1 MADWDQQEQGGKKS
15 EYLGN
20 HTYTTEAGHVVEFDN
35 TPGDCRIHVYHKSG
49 TFIEIKDD
57 GAMITTAKGGRQDF
71 NDKGRD
77 EVTTGDFNLTV
88 AGAINIYCTGNVI
101 QHVDGNYELN
111 VGGDLK
117 VKVGGNELREVIG
130 DQRTQVNGKTAH
142 RSSGNR
148 DEVTGG
154 NKTETNNTEYFQST
168 GSEATVI
175 SGGSYAILAGD
186 DFQAIA
192 TDQVGIGAGTICAI
206 AGGTQVQVEAKT
218 DTVFLTAADAVQI
231 TGNGSHPSFVFA
243 KGSGRAGLCSDSN
256 DVVLGAGA
264 LVKTRTDG
272 GTKLEATTTVPA
284 SGKVVPGS
292 GAGLSA
298 A

>member
-1 MADWDQQEQGGKKS
+1 MPSWNQEDQGGKKT

-35 TPGDCRIHVYHKSG
+35 TPGDRRIHVYHASG

-57 GAMITTAKGGRQDF
+57 GAMITTAKGKRQDF

-77 EVTTGDFNLTV
+77 ESITGQFNLTV
-88 AGAINIYCTGNVI
+88 DGAINIYCTGNVI

-142 RSSGNR
+142 RTSKER
-148 DEVTGG
+148 DEVTGA
-154 NKTETNNTEYFQST
+154 NKTETINRDYFQSVGT
-168 GSEATVI
+168 NSTLIA
-175 SGGSYAILAGD
+175 GGDYVVLAGD

-192 TDQVGIGAGTICAI
+192 TDQIGIGGGGIVAI
-206 AGGTQVQVEAKT
+206 AAGAQLQLKSTESTFIQS
-218 DTVFLTAADAVQI
+218 DDAIQI
-231 TGNGSHPSFVFA
+231 TGKSAGYPSFIFNNGA
-243 KGSGRAGLCSDSN
+243 GRAGVFSQDN
-256 DVVLGAGA
+256 DVVLGAGGKVRSA
-264 LVKTRTDG
+264 TDG
-272 GTKLEATTTVPA
+272 GTKLDSAGLIAPT
-284 SGKVVPGS
+284 SKIVPGM
-292 GAGLSA
+292 GLL
-298 A
+298 

>member
-1 MADWDQQEQGGKKS
+1 MANWDQQEQGGKKT

-57 GAMITTAKGGRQDF
+57 GAMITTTKGGRQDF

-142 RSSGNR
+142 RTSKER
-148 DEVTGG
+148 DEVTGES
-154 NKTETNNTEYFQST
+154 KTETINRNYFQSVGT
-168 GSEATVI
+168 DSTLIA
-175 SGGSYAILAGD
+175 GGDYVVLAGD
-186 DFQAIA
+186 DFQAVA
-192 TDQVGIGAGTICAI
+192 TDQIGLGGGGIVAI
-206 AGGTQVQVEAKT
+206 ASADQIQIKSSEGM
-218 DTVFLTAADAVQI
+218 FLNSAVAVQI
-231 TGNGSHPSFVFA
+231 TSTGSYYPSYIHSNGNTKAGVF
-243 KGSGRAGLCSDSN
+243 SDEN
-256 DVVLGAGA
+256 DIVLGAGGKVRSA
-264 LVKTRTDG
+264 TDG
-272 GTKLEATTTVPA
+272 GTKLDSAGLIAPT
-284 SGKVVPGS
+284 SKIVPGM
-292 GAGLSA
+292 GLLGP
-298 A
+298 